1 MFTYED
7 CRNKDCTYN
16 EFYSQFVTETTIN
29 FVDIGLGNRIVNSTD
44 PHFNDIELRYWDSL
58 APIVLIKKSYKDLGL
73 WDCLASRVC
82 ILKQAARILKER
94 NNA

>member
-7 CRNKDCTYN
+7 YRNNVCTYN
-16 EFYSQFVTETTIN
+16 EFYCQFVTENIIKWVKAT
-29 FVDIGLGNRIVNSTD
+29 LGVRVLNSTD

-58 APIVLIKKSYKDLGL
+58 SPCILIKKSDKDLGL

-94 NNA
+94 ENV